1 MGIGAALAMGLVQ
14 GFTRNI
20 QTEQARRQ
28 AEDERISSYQ
38 EYVVKAL
45 SEGNKSGADAIQ
57 ELISSAQ
64 EQKRP
69 AIGLLGRRAAPIN
82 LDMSNIQT
90 ALTSA
95 DDFKYII
102 NAKGER
108 GGKAGPDTFAYRTDI
123 GDFSSQG
130 KNVSALAAI
139 NTYHFASPQRELEL
153 LNAPL
158 AQVKH
163 LGGLIRNHVAAYT
176 NEFNVQLEGG
186 MLIDMDPGI
195 FEAAKNFNAL
205 MAKRYAKTGEDDFK
219 NFDVMARG
227 TGDSGPLSTIT
238 ASGEIFSGVTLDDY
252 PEGQSVLATEW
263 RTTPEMLPKLFADYT
278 EQIAGI
284 NKQQREGYLVATL
297 EIMDEYAQQGIT
309 FPKTSLGVTNM
320 SQDAARNL
328 LDSITAKVGKHDP
341 VGMAYV

>member
-108 GGKAGPDTFAYRTDI
+108 GGCSR
-123 GDFSSQG
+123 SSG
-130 KNVSALAAI
+130 AIHSATGLA
-139 NTYHFASPQRELEL
+139 F
-153 LNAPL
+153 
-158 AQVKH
+158 
-163 LGGLIRNHVAAYT
+163 
-176 NEFNVQLEGG
+176 
-186 MLIDMDPGI
+186 
-195 FEAAKNFNAL
+195 
-205 MAKRYAKTGEDDFK
+205 
-219 NFDVMARG
+219 
-227 TGDSGPLSTIT
+227 
-238 ASGEIFSGVTLDDY
+238 
-252 PEGQSVLATEW
+252 
-263 RTTPEMLPKLFADYT
+263 LPNLFLHGS
-278 EQIAGI
+278 QH
-284 NKQQREGYLVATL
+284 
-297 EIMDEYAQQGIT
+297 EIMNRNAV
-309 FPKTSLGVTNM
+309 PLG
-320 SQDAARNL
+320 
-328 LDSITAKVGKHDP
+328 
-341 VGMAYV
+341 